1 MASVE
6 QLTQHITAGLG
17 DKLAGHFV
25 AFGELTLEVNPREIE
40 SVLRFLRDDADCAFT
55 QLIDLCGAD
64 YPQRTNQSI
73 ALSPN

>member
-25 AFGELTLEVNPREIE
+25 AFGELTIEVNSGEIE
-40 SVLRFLRDDADCAFT
+40 SVLRFLRNDADCAFT
-55 QLIDLCGAD
+55 
-64 YPQRTNQSI
+64 S
-73 ALSPN
+73 

>member
-25 AFGELTLEVNPREIE
+25 AFGELTIEVNSGEIE

-64 YPQRTNQSI
+64 YP
-73 ALSPN
+73 